1 MRGTAHGLIA
11 ALGKCG
17 GVAGTFAFTH
27 VSDTYGVKYT
37 FIVGGCLA
45 SLGILCAAFL
55 TPNTRVLT
63 LAEIDEDWKAY
74 LEQQGWTGVIG
85 DQ

>member
-1 MRGTAHGLIA
+1 MRGTAHGLVA

-17 GVAGTFAFTH
+17 GVAGTFAFTR
-27 VSDTYGVKYT
+27 VSEHLGIKYT
-37 FIVGGCLA
+37 FIIGGALA

-63 LAEIDEDWKAY
+63 LAEIDEDWRQY
-74 LEQQGWTGVIG
+74 LEDNGWDGHLG
-85 DQ
+85 E